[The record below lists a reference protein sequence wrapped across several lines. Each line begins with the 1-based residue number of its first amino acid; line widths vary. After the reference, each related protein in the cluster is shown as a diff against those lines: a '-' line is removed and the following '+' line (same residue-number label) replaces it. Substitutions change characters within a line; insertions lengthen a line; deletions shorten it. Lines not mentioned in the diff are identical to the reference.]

1 MTTEEFKQ
9 KVLPVKDK
17 IYRLAKRILNDIE
30 ESEDVVQEVF
40 YRLWSRK
47 DELAAYRSIEAFAMI
62 VTKNMCLDKVKAKG
76 YHKDQL
82 SEWNAPVDM
91 RSPERIAEIEDEVRS
106 VHQAIG
112 QLPEQQRMII
122 QMRDVEGME
131 YEEIA
136 EIMQMN
142 LNALRVSLSRA
153 RKTIRERII
162 KKQEYEYQG
171 N

>member
-1 MTTEEFKQ
+1 MTTEDFKQ
-9 KVLPVKDK
+9 NVLPVKDK

-47 DELAAYRSIEAFAMI
+47 DELAAYRSIEAFAMV

-82 SEWNAPVDM
+82 GEWNSPVDN
-91 RSPERIAEIEDEVRS
+91 RNPHKIAELKDEVQS
-106 VHQAIG
+106 VHQVIQ
-112 QLPEQQRMII
+112 QLPEQQRMIVH
-122 QMRDVEGME
+122 MRDVEGME
-131 YEEIA
+131 YDEIA
-136 EIMQMN
+136 EIMKMN
-142 LNALRVSLSRA
+142 LNALRVNLSRA
-153 RKTIRERII
+153 RKTIRERVTK
-162 KKQEYEYQG
+162 KKQYEYQG

>member
-1 MTTEEFKQ
+1 MTTDEFKQ
-9 KVLPVKDK
+9 RVLPVKDK
-17 IYRLAKRILNDIE
+17 LYRLARRILNDVE

-47 DELAAYRSIEAFAMI
+47 DEVTGFRSIEAFAMTI
-62 VTKNMCLDKVKAKG
+62 TKNMCLDKVKAKG

-82 SEWNAPVDM
+82 GEWNSPVDN
-91 RSPERIAEIEDEVRS
+91 RSPEKIAEINDEVTS

-142 LNALRVSLSRA
+142 LNAIRVSLSRA
-153 RKTIRERII
+153 RKTIRDRII

>member
-1 MTTEEFKQ
+1 MTTEEFKDR
-9 KVLPVKDK
+9 VLPVKDK

-47 DELAAYRSIEAFAMI
+47 DELASYRSIEAFAMI

-82 SEWNAPVDM
+82 GEWNAPIDN
-91 RSPERIAEIEDEVRS
+91 RSPYKIAELNDDLQS
-106 VHQAIG
+106 VHQIIR
-112 QLPEQQRMII
+112 QLPEQQRMIV

-131 YEEIA
+131 FEEIA
-136 EIMQMN
+136 EIMQMH
-142 LNALRVSLSRA
+142 LNAIRVSLSRA
-153 RKTIRERII
+153 RKTIRDRITR
-162 KKQEYEYQG
+162 KQHYEYQG

>member
-47 DELAAYRSIEAFAMI
+47 DDLAAYRSIEAFAMI

-82 SEWNAPVDM
+82 GEWNAPVDN
-91 RSPERIAEIEDEVRS
+91 RSPHKIAELKDDVQS
-106 VHQAIG
+106 VHQIMQ
-112 QLPEQQRMII
+112 QLPEQQRMIV

-153 RKTIRERII
+153 RKTIRDRIT

>member
-9 KVLPVKDK
+9 RVLPVKDK

-47 DELAAYRSIEAFAMI
+47 DKIGAYKSIEAFAMV
-62 VTKNMCLDKVKAKG
+62 VTKNMCLDKIKAKG
-76 YHKDQL
+76 YYKDQL
-82 SEWNAPVDM
+82 GEWNNPVDYK
-91 RSPERIAEIEDEVRS
+91 SPDKITEIRDDLQS
-106 VHQAIG
+106 VHQAMV

-142 LNALRVSLSRA
+142 LNAIRVSLSRA
-153 RKTIRERII
+153 RKTIRDKII

>member
-9 KVLPVKDK
+9 RVLPVKDK
-17 IYRLAKRILNDIE
+17 IYRLAKRILNDVE

-47 DELAAYRSIEAFAMI
+47 DKVSSYKSIEAFAMI

-76 YHKDQL
+76 YYKDQL
-82 SEWNAPVDM
+82 SEWNAPVDNK
-91 RSPERIAEIEDEVRS
+91 SPDKIAEIKDEVTS
-106 VHQAIG
+106 VHQIIG
-112 QLPEQQRMII
+112 QLPKQQRMII

-131 YEEIA
+131 FEEIA

-142 LNALRVSLSRA
+142 LNAIRVSLSRA
-153 RKTIRERII
+153 RKTIRDRII
-162 KKQEYEYQG
+162 KKQEYEYQEH
-171 N
+171 

>member
-9 KVLPVKDK
+9 NVLPVKDK

-30 ESEDVVQEVF
+30 DSEDVVQEVF

-47 DELAAYRSIEAFAMI
+47 DEIAAYKSIEAFAMV

-76 YHKDQL
+76 YYKDEL
-82 SEWNAPVDM
+82 SEWNAPVDY
-91 RSPERIAEIEDEVRS
+91 RNPERIAEIEDDVRS
-106 VHQAIG
+106 VHQIMG
-112 QLPEQQRMII
+112 QLPEQQRMIV

-153 RKTIRERII
+153 RKTIRDRIT
-162 KKQEYEYQG
+162 KKQQYEYQG

>member
-1 MTTEEFKQ
+1 
-9 KVLPVKDK
+9 
-17 IYRLAKRILNDIE
+17 
-30 ESEDVVQEVF
+30 
-40 YRLWSRK
+40 
-47 DELAAYRSIEAFAMI
+47 
-62 VTKNMCLDKVKAKG
+62 VKAKG

-82 SEWNAPVDM
+82 GEWNAPVDN
-91 RSPERIAEIEDEVRS
+91 RSPHKIAELKDDVQS
-106 VHQAIG
+106 VHQVIG
-112 QLPEQQRMII
+112 QLPEQQRMIV

-153 RKTIRERII
+153 RKTIRDRIT